1 MTTVPIAEARAV
13 SETTLAEAWALHRA
27 PKEKAPDAMIKVA
40 P

>member
-13 SETTLAEAWALHRA
+13 SDTTLAEAWALQSA
-27 PKEKAPDAMIKVA
+27 PKEKAPEAMRKVA